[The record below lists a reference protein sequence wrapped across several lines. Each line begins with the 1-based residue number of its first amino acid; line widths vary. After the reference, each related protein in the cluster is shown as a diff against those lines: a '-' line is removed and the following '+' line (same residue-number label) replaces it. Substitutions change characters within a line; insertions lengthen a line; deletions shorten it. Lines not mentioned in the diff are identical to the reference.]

1 MALNKYERLHNAISI
16 HAASG
21 GILPDGDR
29 ICNECH
35 GAGLRAGSTMDNPRV
50 CDVCHGHGTLTPA
63 RYQKQIEEFRV
74 R

>member
-1 MALNKYERLHNAISI
+1 MALNRFERRFNTIAV

-21 GILPDGDR
+21 GKLPDNEV
-29 ICNECH
+29 ICDECH
-35 GAGLRAGSTMDNPRV
+35 GAGLRAGSSMHNILV

-63 RYQKQIEEFRV
+63 RQAAQLQDFRV